1 MAMIKSIFRWTK
13 QISTLLGLALTAN
26 LTYAEPAAN
35 VIVYPAPAGAELND
49 TFSVAV
55 RAPGGEW
62 HALDIYD
69 VRVDLKTLSHASFAY
84 FDFSGQA
91 EVRVTQNR
99 VHVQQAE
106 IRPLSYHLTPHI
118 NKQIA
123 DTFTF
128 TLDRPQNL
136 SIEVN
141 GDRLHNLHLF
151 ANPVETNIPSA
162 TDTNVIYFGP
172 GFFGPNA
179 ATNRPVIHVGSN
191 KTVYLAGGSV
201 FQGIIVTDKGA
212 TNVVIRGRGILDTS
226 PWNDTKGV
234 YVKGH
239 DWQTSSINLEW
250 ATNVLLE
257 GIILKQHVD
266 FAVKGAAVDNVTI
279 DNLKSFSSQEWGDGI
294 DMKSSRHVKIRNC
307 FLRTSDDCVAVYGGR
322 GDIHGGASDWDVADS
337 VLWADKAHA
346 IMIGVHGDYEADGN
360 VIENL
365 RFHNIDVLEA
375 QELSTNYWGALKIT
389 CGDKNTVRNVDFDDI
404 RVEHIREAG
413 GNLIR
418 VNYGYFQPSTTLGRL
433 IENIHFKDISY
444 DGPAGSLI
452 SGSPGHPING
462 VTFDNLVINGE
473 RITNAQQGKIIIGEN
488 VSGVS
493 FK

>member
-1 MAMIKSIFRWTK
+1 MIKSIFQWTK
-13 QISTLLGLALTAN
+13 RVSILLGLAWAGNSAL
-26 LTYAEPAAN
+26 AEPAST
-35 VIVYPAPAGAELND
+35 VTVYPAPAGAELND

-62 HALDIYD
+62 RKLDVYD

-99 VHVQQAE
+99 VHVQLAE
-106 IRPLSYHLTPHI
+106 IRPLSCQLHPRI
-118 NKQIA
+118 SKSEA

-128 TLDRPQNL
+128 TLDRPRNL

-141 GDRLHNLHLF
+141 GDRWHNLHLF
-151 ANPVETNIPSA
+151 ANPLETDVPSP

-172 GFFGPNA
+172 GFYRPDPK
-179 ATNRPVIHVGSN
+179 TNRQVIRVGSG

-201 FQGIIVTDKGA
+201 VQGIITTEKGA

-226 PWNDTKGV
+226 PWNDPKGIHIQ
-234 YVKGH
+234 GQ
-239 DWQTSSINLEW
+239 DWQTSSIILRW
-250 ATNVLLE
+250 ATNVLVE

-266 FAVKGAAVDNVTI
+266 FAVLGGDVDHATI

-294 DMKSSRHVKIRNC
+294 DMKASRHVKIRNC
-307 FLRTSDDCVAVYGGR
+307 FLRTSDDCVAVYGSR
-322 GDIHGGASDWDVADS
+322 GDYHGGASDWDVADS

-346 IMIGVHGDYEADGN
+346 IMVGVHGDYQGDGD

-404 RVEHIREAG
+404 RVEHVREAG

-418 VNYGYFQPSTTLGRL
+418 VNFGYFEPSTTLGRL

-444 DGPAGSLI
+444 NGMAGSLI
-452 SGSPGHPING
+452 SGSPGHPIRG

-473 RITNAQQGKIIIGEN
+473 RITNAAQGKIVIGEN

>member
-1 MAMIKSIFRWTK
+1 MIKSIFRWTK
-13 QISTLLGLALTAN
+13 QVVISLGFAFTGSSTNAD
-26 LTYAEPAAN
+26 PAST
-35 VIVYPAPAGAELND
+35 VVVYPAPAGVGLND

-55 RAPGGEW
+55 RVPGGEW
-62 HALDIYD
+62 HKLDVYD
-69 VRVDLKTLSHASFAY
+69 VRVDLQTLSHASFAY

-91 EVRVTQNR
+91 EVRVTHNR
-99 VHVQQAE
+99 VHVQLAE
-106 IRPLSYHLTPHI
+106 IRPVSCQLHPRM
-118 NKQIA
+118 NKQA
-123 DTFTF
+123 TDTFTF
-128 TLDRPQNL
+128 TLDRPRNL

-151 ANPVETNIPSA
+151 ANPIETDIPSP

-172 GFFGPNA
+172 GLFSPKP
-179 ATNRPVIHVGSN
+179 ATNHQVIRVGSG

-201 FQGIIVTDKGA
+201 VQGIIVTEKGA

-226 PWNDTKGV
+226 RWNDPKGICIR
-234 YVKGH
+234 GH

-250 ATNVLLE
+250 TTNVLVE

-266 FAVKGAAVDNVTI
+266 FAVKGGGVDNATI
-279 DNLKSFSSQEWGDGI
+279 DNVKSFSSQEWGDGI
-294 DMKSSRHVKIRNC
+294 DMKASQHVKIRNC
-307 FLRTSDDCVAVYGGR
+307 FLRTSDDCVAVYGSR
-322 GDIHGGASDWDVADS
+322 GGFHGGSSDWDVADS

-346 IMIGVHGDYEADGN
+346 IMIGVHGDYEGDGD

-365 RFHNIDVLEA
+365 RFHNIDVLESKEFA
-375 QELSTNYWGALKIT
+375 TNYWGALKIT
-389 CGDKNTVRNVDFDDI
+389 CGDKNTVRNVDFDNI

-413 GNLIR
+413 GYLIGITF
-418 VNYGYFQPSTTLGRL
+418 GYFEPSTTLGRL

-444 DGPAGSLI
+444 NGQAGSLI
-452 SGSPGHPING
+452 SGSLGHPIKG
-462 VTFDNLVINGE
+462 VTFENLVINGE
-473 RITNAQQGKIIIGEN
+473 RIEDAKQGKIRIGEN